1 MFRSSINTKQLSASG
16 FTLVETLVAISLL
29 LIAVVGPMTFL
40 TRSSQSTEIANQQ
53 IPAVFLAQEGLELV
67 QRERDNEFLEWFD
80 DSDHDAWTEFRDTF
94 ATCDSAGDEC
104 AVEINDS
111 GDVEVT
117 ACGSTDNNCFL
128 YYDES
133 NDRSRYTYDDSS
145 DAVATPYR
153 RYIYLED
160 VGPNPEDSAREVR
173 VVSRVEWRSG
183 SLIEQQ
189 VAEVETA
196 LLNIYATD

>member
-1 MFRSSINTKQLSASG
+1 MILSHTHTSARTVHG

-40 TRSSQSTEIANQQ
+40 TRSSQSTEVSNQQ

-67 QRERDNEFLEWFD
+67 QAERDNEFLEWFD
-80 DSDHDAWTEFRDTF
+80 NNGHNAWTQFRNTF
-94 ATCDSAGDEC
+94 AACEGDGNPC
-104 AVEINDS
+104 AVEITDS

-128 YYDES
+128 YYNET
-133 NDRSRYTYDDSS
+133 NDRSRYTYEDST

-153 RYIYLED
+153 RYIYLE
-160 VGPNPEDSAREVR
+160 VIDSDREVR

-183 SLIEQQ
+183 SLIDQQ

>member
-1 MFRSSINTKQLSASG
+1 MLFSLTNRPTTIPARG

-40 TRSSQSTEIANQQ
+40 SRSSQSTEVANQQ

-67 QRERDNEFLEWFD
+67 QQERENEFLEWFD
-80 DSDHDAWTEFRDTF
+80 NNSHNAWTEFRNTF
-94 ATCDSAGDEC
+94 AACEGASNQC

-111 GDVEVT
+111 GVVEVST
-117 ACGSTDNNCFL
+117 CSTTDNDCFL
-128 YYDES
+128 YYNET
-133 NDRSRYTYDDSS
+133 NDRSRYTYDDST
-145 DAVATPYR
+145 DAIATPYR
-153 RYIYLED
+153 RYVYLEE
-160 VGPNPEDSAREVR
+160 VSADREVR

-183 SLIEQQ
+183 SLIDQQ

-196 LLNIYATD
+196 LLNIYDTD

>member
-1 MFRSSINTKQLSASG
+1 MILSYTHTSARTARG

-40 TRSSQSTEIANQQ
+40 TRSSQSTEVSNQQ

-67 QRERDNEFLEWFD
+67 QAERDNEFLEWFD
-80 DSDHDAWTEFRDTF
+80 NNGHNAWTEFRNTF
-94 ATCDSAGDEC
+94 AACDSAGDEC
-104 AVEINDS
+104 AVEISDS

-117 ACGSTDNNCFL
+117 VCGSTDNDCFL
-128 YYDES
+128 YYDET
-133 NDRSRYTYDDSS
+133 NDRSRYTYEDST

-153 RYIYLED
+153 RYIYLEE
-160 VGPNPEDSAREVR
+160 VDSDREVR

-183 SLIEQQ
+183 SLIDQQ